1 MALAAGRHQVASAL
15 HLNPAGLVVEA
26 LRGCRRR
33 AVALEEGRLK
43 AALAE
48 GGHLWGVE
56 EGLGPH
62 PLRWECR
69 RRAVDLE
76 AARREEGLAV
86 GRSKAALAEGR
97 RACRRLAV
105 GLEAKRRNPALAA
118 LLTLQEAS
126 SRLEACPR
134 HRWVEG
140 LEEDRRVCRRRV
152 VGLAAVA
159 LEELVGQVCRSR
171 RAAAWAALLAHRVA
185 SSRLEAACRT
195 QWVRTTTKAAW
206 AATSEAAY
214 QTLWAA

>member
-1 MALAAGRHQVASAL
+1 MAAVRHQVASAL
-15 HLNPAGLVVEA
+15 HLNPVGLVEEA
-26 LRGCRRR
+26 LRACRRQ

-48 GGHLWGVE
+48 GGHLWVVE

-86 GRSKAALAEGR
+86 GHSKAALEEGR

-105 GLEAKRRNPALAA
+105 GLEAQRRNPALVA

-134 HRWVEG
+134 HQWVAG
-140 LEEDRRVCRRRV
+140 LEEGLRVCRRRV

-159 LEELVGQVCRSR
+159 LEELVGLVYRSR

>member
-1 MALAAGRHQVASAL
+1 MAAGRHQVASAL
-15 HLNPAGLVVEA
+15 HLNPAGLVEEA
-26 LRGCRRR
+26 LLACRRL

-48 GGHLWGVE
+48 GGHRWGVE
-56 EGLGPH
+56 EGLGPRL
-62 PLRWECR
+62 LRWECR

-76 AARREEGLAV
+76 AVRQEEGLV
-86 GRSKAALAEGR
+86 DGHRRAALEGR
-97 RACRRLAV
+97 LACRRLAV

-118 LLTLQEAS
+118 LPTLQAAF

-152 VGLAAVA
+152 EALAAVA
-159 LEELVGQVCRSR
+159 LEELVGQVYRSR
-171 RAAAWAALLAHRVA
+171 RAAAWAALLVLRVA

-214 QTLWAA
+214 QTQWAA

>member
-1 MALAAGRHQVASAL
+1 MAAGRHQVASAL
-15 HLNPAGLVVEA
+15 HLNPAGLVEEA
-26 LRGCRRR
+26 LRECRRL

-48 GGHLWGVE
+48 GGHLWVVE
-56 EGLGPH
+56 EGLGPR

-69 RRAVDLE
+69 RRAVALE
-76 AARREEGLAV
+76 AARQEEGLAV
-86 GRSKAALAEGR
+86 GHSKAALEEGR

-105 GLEAKRRNPALAA
+105 GLEAKRRNPALVA

-134 HRWVEG
+134 HRWVAG
-140 LEEDRRVCRRRV
+140 LEEGLRVCRRRV
-152 VGLAAVA
+152 EGLEVLVAA
-159 LEELVGQVCRSR
+159 LEELVGLVYRSR

-214 QTLWAA
+214 PIPWAA